1 MERRQQEIMD
11 NLIDLVG
18 YDTAFKLSYLYGG
31 SELYVPQ
38 GENCLLREQIGAE
51 AFAILQQEYGGTYL
65 WIPQGYR
72 QLIAARNQRI
82 VEQSA
87 TCSVRELAKLFSLTQ
102 RRIQQILKEI
112 RN

>member
-1 MERRQQEIMD
+1 MD
-11 NLIDLVG
+11 KLIDLVG
-18 YDTAFKLSYLYGG
+18 YKTAVKLANLYGG

-38 GENCLLREQIGAE
+38 GENCLLREQVGAE
-51 AFAILQQEYGGTYL
+51 AFSVLRQEYGGTYL

-82 VEQSA
+82 AEQSA

-102 RRIQQILKEI
+102 RRIQQILKEV